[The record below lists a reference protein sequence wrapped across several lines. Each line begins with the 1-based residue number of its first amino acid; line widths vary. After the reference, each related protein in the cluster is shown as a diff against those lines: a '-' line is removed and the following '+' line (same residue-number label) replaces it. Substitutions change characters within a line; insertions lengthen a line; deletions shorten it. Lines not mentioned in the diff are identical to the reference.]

1 MGASA
6 SARRV
11 PLGERRVQR
20 DEVRANPGPRAATCA
35 TLALMGTLNRGAMT
49 ALNFYIRDRRA

>member
-1 MGASA
+1 MHGTGSAGTGAQ
-6 SARRV
+6 
-11 PLGERRVQR
+11 P
-20 DEVRANPGPRAATCA
+20 DELRANPGPRAATCA